1 MPAPLSII
9 IPTLN
14 AEADLPGCLA
24 SLAPRLSVG
33 LIREVVV
40 VDGGSRDKTILPAY
54 QSGARVICGCRGR
67 GRQLR
72 AGAVNAKGDWLLFL
86 HADTWLSED
95 WAEAVKA
102 LITDGANEAGY
113 FRLAYRSDAKAAR
126 WLEGRANRRAKVFG
140 LPYGDQGL
148 VISRKLY
155 ESVGGFEDIPLM
167 EDVSIVRRIGKKRL
181 STLDAAAHTSAEKY
195 ERDGWRKRAYSN
207 AWLMTRYLLGA
218 SPDKLVKAYT

>member
-24 SLAPRLSVG
+24 SLAPGIATG
-33 LIREVVV
+33 LIREVIVL
-40 VDGGSRDKTILPAY
+40 DGGSQDKTILPAH

-72 AGAVNAKGDWLLFL
+72 AGAFNAKGDWLLFL
-86 HADTWLSED
+86 HADTWLSET

-102 LITDGANEAGY
+102 LIAGGTNEAGY
-113 FRLAYRSDAKAAR
+113 FRLAYRSEAKAAR

-148 VISRKLY
+148 VVSRALY
-155 ESVGGFEDIPLM
+155 NSVGGFEDVPLM
-167 EDVSIVRRIGKKRL
+167 EDVGIVRRLGKKRL
-181 STLDAAAHTSAEKY
+181 VELDATAHTSADKY

-218 SPDKLVKAYT
+218 SPDKLAKAYT